1 MEETERTKPGST
13 RVQTSILSGLEKPA
27 LIWMASRLPRWIGPD
42 LLTGIGVFA
51 MAFVGLCYY
60 LASFNALWLLGA
72 SAGLIVNWFGDSLDG
87 TVARVRN
94 RQRPRYGYYLD
105 HLVDAFGT
113 SFVMFGLAFSGLIN
127 PMLAAVVLAVYL
139 ILSINAYLAAH
150 TVGVFRISFGRVSPT
165 EGRVVLILL
174 NTLLIF
180 RQEFSLFSR
189 TLRIMDVLAILVALG
204 LFALILLAAVPNLR
218 KLNREETA
226 QLEQQEGGDSG
237 A

>member
-1 MEETERTKPGST
+1 MEERGRTKPGST
-13 RVQTSILSGLEKPA
+13 RVQTSILSGPEKRA
-27 LIWMASRLPRWIGPD
+27 LIWMAARLPRWIGPD

-51 MAFVGLCYY
+51 LAFVGLCYY
-60 LASFNALWLLGA
+60 LASYNALWLLGA
-72 SAGLIVNWFGDSLDG
+72 SAGLVVNWFGDSLDG

-150 TVGVFRISFGRVSPT
+150 TVGVFRISFCRVSPT

-189 TLRIMDVLAILVALG
+189 TLRIMDILGGLVAIG

-226 QLEQQEGGDSG
+226 QLKRQEGGDSE